1 MTVGKVTLKQ
11 LDHNSREEIHE
22 PFDEPWHAEVF
33 AVTVHLSDQNLF
45 SWAEWTDAIGE
56 KISTVK
62 LRRSIDGSDDYYNL
76 WLQALI
82 ELISTKGITDSEA
95 ISDLQKRWADAYR
108 NTPHGK
114 PVKL

>member
-1 MTVGKVTLKQ
+1 MRQ
-11 LDHNSREEIHE
+11 LDHFSREETQK

-45 SWAEWTDAIGE
+45 SWAEWTNAIVE
-56 KISTVK
+56 QISKVK
-62 LRRSIDGSDDYYNL
+62 LVRPIAGSNDYYNI

-82 ELISTKGITDSEA
+82 ELISTKGILDSEA
-95 ISDLQKRWADAYR
+95 ISDVQNRSTDACR
-108 NTPHGK
+108 NTPHGN

>member
-1 MTVGKVTLKQ
+1 MIG
-11 LDHNSREEIHE
+11 LDRYLREEIYK

-33 AVTVHLSDQNLF
+33 AVTVHLSERNLF
-45 SWAEWTDAIGE
+45 SWAEWTEALGE
-56 KISTVK
+56 QISKVK
-62 LRRSIDGSDDYYNL
+62 LRRYIDGSNDYYNL

-82 ELISTKGITDSEA
+82 ELISTKGITDAEA
-95 ISDLQKRWADAYR
+95 ISDVKDRWADAYR

>member
-11 LDHNSREEIHE
+11 RDHNFREEIHK
-22 PFDEPWHAEVF
+22 PFGEPWHAELF
-33 AVTVHLSDQNLF
+33 AVTVHLSERNLF

-56 KISTVK
+56 QISK
-62 LRRSIDGSDDYYNL
+62 LKLIRPVDGSNGYYNV

-82 ELISTKGITDSEA
+82 ELISTKGITDAEA
-95 ISDLQKRWADAYR
+95 ISGLQDRWADAYR

>member
-1 MTVGKVTLKQ
+1 MKQ
-11 LDHNSREEIHE
+11 RDHNSREEIHE

-33 AVTVHLSDQNLF
+33 AITLHLSDQSLF

-82 ELISTKGITDSEA
+82 ELISNKGITDPET
-95 ISDLQKRWADAYR
+95 IRDMQNCWADAYR

-114 PVKL
+114 SVNL

>member
-11 LDHNSREEIHE
+11 CDHNFRKEIHK

-82 ELISTKGITDSEA
+82 DLISNKGITDAEA
-95 ISDLQKRWADAYR
+95 ILDVQNRWADAFR

-114 PVKL
+114 PIKI

>member
-1 MTVGKVTLKQ
+1 MKQ
-11 LDHNSREEIHE
+11 LDHYSREEIHK

-33 AVTVHLSDQNLF
+33 AVTIHLSEQNLF
-45 SWAEWTDAIGE
+45 SWVEWTDAIGK
-56 KISTVK
+56 KISKVNP
-62 LRRSIDGSDDYYNL
+62 RRSIDGSNDYYTL

-82 ELISTKGITDSEA
+82 ELISTKGITDAEA
-95 ISDLQKRWADAYR
+95 ISDVQKRWADAYR

>member
-1 MTVGKVTLKQ
+1 MSQ
-11 LDHNSREEIHE
+11 LDHFSRKKTHK

-33 AVTVHLSDQNLF
+33 AVTVHLSERNLF
-45 SWAEWTDAIGE
+45 SWAEWTEALGE
-56 KISTVK
+56 QISKVK
-62 LRRSIDGSDDYYNL
+62 LRRCIDGSNDYYNL

-82 ELISTKGITDSEA
+82 ELISTKGITDAEA
-95 ISDLQKRWADAYR
+95 ILDVQNRWADAYR

>member
-1 MTVGKVTLKQ
+1 MSQ
-11 LDHNSREEIHE
+11 LDHFSREEPHK

-33 AVTVHLSDQNLF
+33 AVTVHLSERSLF
-45 SWAEWTDAIGE
+45 SWAEWTEALGE
-56 KISTVK
+56 QISKVK
-62 LRRSIDGSDDYYNL
+62 LRRHIDGSNDYYNL

-82 ELISTKGITDSEA
+82 ELISTKGLTDAET
-95 ISDLQKRWADAYR
+95 ILVVQNRWADAYR

>member
-1 MTVGKVTLKQ
+1 LSQ
-11 LDHNSREEIHE
+11 LDHFSREEPHK

-33 AVTVHLSDQNLF
+33 AVTVHLSERSLF
-45 SWAEWTDAIGE
+45 SWAEWTEALGE
-56 KISTVK
+56 QISKVK
-62 LRRSIDGSDDYYNL
+62 LRRHIDGSNDYYNL

-82 ELISTKGITDSEA
+82 ELISTKGLTDAET
-95 ISDLQKRWADAYR
+95 ILLVQNRWVDAYR

>member
-1 MTVGKVTLKQ
+1 MSQ
-11 LDHNSREEIHE
+11 LDHFSREEPHK

-33 AVTVHLSDQNLF
+33 AVTVHLSERNLF
-45 SWAEWTDAIGE
+45 SWAEWTEALGE
-56 KISTVK
+56 QISKVK
-62 LRRSIDGSDDYYNL
+62 LRRHIDGSNDYYNL

-82 ELISTKGITDSEA
+82 ELISTKGLTDAET
-95 ISDLQKRWADAYR
+95 ILLVQNRWVDAYR

>member
-1 MTVGKVTLKQ
+1 MSQ
-11 LDHNSREEIHE
+11 LDHFSREEPHK

-33 AVTVHLSDQNLF
+33 AVTLHLNEKKLF
-45 SWAEWTDAIGE
+45 SWAEWTDAIG
-56 KISTVK
+56 KQIKKGRLT
-62 LRRSIDGSDDYYNL
+62 RHIDGSNDYYNL

-82 ELISTKGITDSEA
+82 ELISAKGITDAEA
-95 ISDLQKRWADAYR
+95 ILDVQNRWADAYR

>member
-1 MTVGKVTLKQ
+1 MSQ
-11 LDHNSREEIHE
+11 LDHFSRKKTHK

-82 ELISTKGITDSEA
+82 ELISNKGITDAEA
-95 ISDLQKRWADAYR
+95 ILDVQNRWADAFR

-114 PVKL
+114 PIKI

>member
-1 MTVGKVTLKQ
+1 MRQ
-11 LDHNSREEIHE
+11 LDHFSREEIQK
-22 PFDEPWHAEVF
+22 PFDEPWHAELF
-33 AVTVHLSDQNLF
+33 AVTVHLSERNLF

-62 LRRSIDGSDDYYNL
+62 LGRSIDGSDDYYNL

-82 ELISTKGITDSEA
+82 DLISNKGITDAEA
-95 ISDLQKRWADAYR
+95 ILDLQNRWADAYR

>member
-1 MTVGKVTLKQ
+1 MKQ
-11 LDHNSREEIHE
+11 LDYFSREEIQK
-22 PFDEPWHAEVF
+22 PFDEPWHAELF
-33 AVTVHLSDQNLF
+33 AITVHLSERNLF

-56 KISTVK
+56 KISSVK

-82 ELISTKGITDSEA
+82 ELISNKGITDAEA
-95 ISDLQKRWADAYR
+95 ILDVQNRWADAFR

-114 PVKL
+114 PIKI